1 MRGIGLAE
9 KSVMQP
15 FVRAEEM
22 VLQDEAFHLWTEE
35 WGSIYE
41 EGSASRELLKKVA
54 DTWFLVSV
62 VDNDYVKGDL
72 FSVFALPHA
81 NGKA

>member
-1 MRGIGLAE
+1 
-9 KSVMQP
+9 MQP
-15 FVRAEEM
+15 FLSADEM

-35 WGSIYE
+35 WGSVYE

-62 VDNDYVKGDL
+62 VDNDYVNGDL
-72 FSVFALPHA
+72 FRVFALPHA